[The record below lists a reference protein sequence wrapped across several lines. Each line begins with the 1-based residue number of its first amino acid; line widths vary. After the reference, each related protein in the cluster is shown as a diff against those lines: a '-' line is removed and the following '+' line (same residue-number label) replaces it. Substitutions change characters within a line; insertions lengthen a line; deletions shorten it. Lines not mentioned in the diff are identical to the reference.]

1 MAVSVAIIGAGAAGL
16 AAARRLLAKN
26 CNVVL
31 FESQRSLGGV
41 WQTANEDSALYAA
54 LRTNLPKEVMAFDD
68 LPFHRCVIE
77 TASHRANDDA
87 SSPQQKETSFVS
99 AVDVQ
104 RYLEE
109 YARVYNLAGVAR
121 MGSKVTHVVPMK
133 RHDDQQKQ
141 MDERIRATQWR
152 VTWQDISTGEQ
163 TADTFD
169 SVVVCNGHY
178 NERAIP
184 KHLSLQAKRWN
195 GRTMHSKD
203 YNTPDDFAG
212 LVVVVSEWLVVIS
225 CLLLGANTLNARCEY
240 IYT

>member
-77 TASHRANDDA
+77 TASHRANDA
-87 SSPQQKETSFVS
+87 SSPQHKETSFVS

-109 YARVYNLAGVAR
+109 YARVFNLTSVAR
-121 MGSKVTHVVPMK
+121 MGSRVVQVVPMT
-133 RHDDQQKQ
+133 RRDDQQKQ

-163 TADTFD
+163 SADTFD

-184 KHLSLQAKRWN
+184 KHLSLQANRWN

-203 YNTPDDFAG
+203 YNTPDDFTG
-212 LVVVVSEWLVVIS
+212 LVVVVSGWLVVITRWVP
-225 CLLLGANTLNARCEY
+225 GAHTLDTRCEY